1 VRIGNQGLGIGDWGK
16 AEMKKKS
23 KKDLTN
29 CEKIAILIVAINSL
43 LLRVRGQV
51 QLTPCCCA
59 FGNRQINPGRLY
71 MGLPYFFGEG
81 NGESYCFH

>member
-1 VRIGNQGLGIGDWGK
+1 
-16 AEMKKKS
+16 MKKMII
-23 KKDLTN
+23 LT
-29 CEKIAILIVAINSL
+29 IDINPL

-71 MGLPYFFGEG
+71 MGLPYFFGKG
-81 NGESYCFH
+81 LWKR